1 MPAKPTY
8 EFEKL
13 AEFIA
18 GDDDPV
24 FVFYG
29 GEPLLNRPYVCRVMD
44 RFPDA
49 TFVLQSNCTLLYDLP
64 TPTLRD
70 SPAYCFPLMA
80 ARKRL
85 MLIGERASTKGLRR
99 TSTTPALEDIL
110 DRSWL
115 VWRAR

>member
-49 TFVLQSNCTLLYDLP
+49 TLCCNPTARCSMICPPLP
-64 TPTLRD
+64 
-70 SPAYCFPLMA
+70 
-80 ARKRL
+80 
-85 MLIGERASTKGLRR
+85 
-99 TSTTPALEDIL
+99 
-110 DRSWL
+110 
-115 VWRAR
+115 